1 MNQREKPQVNA
12 TKTSAR
18 SSKGSTVAKLRPSAP
33 VVLSS
38 KSSILEVSMAMAA
51 GRTDSALLT
60 GPDSTLAG
68 IVTSTDMTRKVVAL
82 GKSPAES
89 VSGVMTPNPKCVA
102 MDDDAT
108 EALIM
113 MMDNHFRHL
122 PVLDGSGGI
131 VATLDI
137 AKCMYDAISKIEKLE
152 EAGKGVGAA
161 SASEAVKKATKGLKG
176 VSAQQAAAMQ
186 ALLGPLMASMFG
198 GSSSTLGGII
208 SKRDFKDVVGP
219 ETTVREAAKY
229 MAKIRKGVA
238 VADASGELVGIFTL
252 KDLNNRVLAKEL
264 SPDSTLVSEVMTPNP
279 ESVSPDM
286 SLLDALHLMHDKKY
300 QHLPVVEGGVVQG
313 LVDVMDVMNAT
324 MGDGKGSEGWRSFF
338 EQTMEVED
346 DGTDTASVRS
356 AGTMNSSHL
365 SSTMVSY

>member
-1 MNQREKPQVNA
+1 
-12 TKTSAR
+12 
-18 SSKGSTVAKLRPSAP
+18 VAKLRPSAP
-33 VVLSS
+33 VVLSA

-82 GKSPAES
+82 GKNPTES
-89 VSGVMTPNPKCVA
+89 VASVMTPNPKCVS

-137 AKCMYDAISKIEKLE
+137 AKCMYDAISKMEKLE
-152 EAGKGVGAA
+152 EAGKGAGAGAA
-161 SASEAVKKATKGLKG
+161 SASEAVKKATKGLRG

-279 ESVSPDM
+279 ESVSPGM

-324 MGDGKGSEGWRSFF
+324 MGDGNGSEGWRTFF

-346 DGTDTASVRS
+346 DGSDTASVRS

-365 SSTMVSY
+365 YVNMVSFLFCR

>member
-1 MNQREKPQVNA
+1 MEQGKA
-12 TKTSAR
+12 TKPKKAA
-18 SSKGSTVAKLRPSAP
+18 KGSTVAKLRPSAP

-137 AKCMYDAISKIEKLE
+137 AKCMYDAISKNEKLE

-161 SASEAVKKATKGLKG
+161 SASEAVKKAT
-176 VSAQQAAAMQ
+176 
-186 ALLGPLMASMFG
+186 
-198 GSSSTLGGII
+198 
-208 SKRDFKDVVGP
+208 
-219 ETTVREAAKY
+219 
-229 MAKIRKGVA
+229 
-238 VADASGELVGIFTL
+238 
-252 KDLNNRVLAKEL
+252 
-264 SPDSTLVSEVMTPNP
+264 
-279 ESVSPDM
+279 
-286 SLLDALHLMHDKKY
+286 
-300 QHLPVVEGGVVQG
+300 
-313 LVDVMDVMNAT
+313 
-324 MGDGKGSEGWRSFF
+324 
-338 EQTMEVED
+338 
-346 DGTDTASVRS
+346 
-356 AGTMNSSHL
+356 
-365 SSTMVSY
+365 